1 MRTFLL
7 LLVLVSI
14 TSTSRSQGFL
24 DKFNKSLAKLD
35 STVKKTKHNVK
46 KSDSLMTNTKNNK
59 DSILGL
65 TAHATTTAA
74 APIITN
80 GAAAGGGGGTTGV
93 AGSGGATGSGGGIP
107 LQPGVQQTGGASSAS
122 VKNIDNGLDFQF
134 DGCTGDP
141 GGQTVTIYFTFSNP
155 RKVHQRL
162 VLGNNAQSFDGEG
175 NHHTIKAASLS
186 GNSAPW
192 YGVEL
197 PTGLISKGSIT
208 FSNVLP
214 TQATLAL
221 VNIPTANAN
230 WDGGGDRKAGTIDLR
245 NVVINWSK

>member
-14 TSTSRSQGFL
+14 SSVSRSQGFL

-35 STVKKTKHNVK
+35 STVKRTKHSVK
-46 KSDSLMTNTKNNK
+46 KSDSLMTSTKNNK
-59 DSILGL
+59 DTILGT

-74 APIITN
+74 TPII
-80 GAAAGGGGGTTGV
+80 GGGAPASSGSGV
-93 AGSGGATGSGGGIP
+93 AGSPAGSGGGIP
-107 LQPGVQQTGGASSAS
+107 VQYGTPQTAGSSSAN

-134 DGCTGDP
+134 DGCSGDP

-175 NHHTIKAASLS
+175 NHHSIKAASLS

-214 TQATLAL
+214 TQNILAL

-245 NVVINWSK
+245 NVVINWNK